1 MTSKEV
7 ISMIEADGWYLVAA
21 KGGHQQFK
29 HPIKTGRVTVPHP
42 KKDIPIGTLN
52 SIKKQAGL
60 K

>member
-21 KGGHQQFK
+21 KGSHQQFK
-29 HPIKTGRVTVPHP
+29 HPIKTGRVTVLHP